1 MLKAQTVLCW
11 EARDP
16 RFLLETSLPW
26 GLWAH
31 VKSHSHL
38 LLPQPAAEQKASA
51 VRFHEEQCPLLPFTE
66 GPGSSWTIL
75 GETSHLPISPLLM
88 VFSPCLEE
96 SLVVFVRLVE
106 DKMGVWYGCGRKRT
120 PLEILLFYFSLNAFR
135 FCVVFSKYCFCFCL
149 FIHLSFCSHVSRLKF
164 SFLLKT
170 LPAVC
175 SIQSAVQRRRWHPTP
190 VLLPGKSHGRRSLV
204 GYSPWG
210 HKESDTTE
218 WLHFFFT
225 VVWQWKLSLGSLLFF
240 GLLHHAVQWERQCY
254 MSHILKSKKKH
265 ALVYLGCYNKIL
277 QTGWLINNKFISHSS
292 RGWEA

>member
-26 GLWAH
+26 GLRAH

-96 SLVVFVRLVE
+96 SLVVFVRLVD

-120 PLEILLFYFSLNAFR
+120 PLEILVFLFPECLQVLSCILQVLFLFLLVYSFVFLFTCKPLKIFFPFKKSTCSLFYPISCAEKVMAPHSSTLAWKIPWMEE
-135 FCVVFSKYCFCFCL
+135 SG
-149 FIHLSFCSHVSRLKF
+149 RLKCMGSQRVGHDWVTSLF
-164 SFLLKT
+164 FHCGLKA
-170 LPAVC
+170 LIGLSSVLW
-175 SIQSAVQRRRWHPTP
+175 SIAPCC
-190 VLLPGKSHGRRSLV
+190 LV
-204 GYSPWG
+204 G
-210 HKESDTTE
+210 KKM
-218 WLHFFFT
+218 LHEPHF
-225 VVWQWKLSLGSLLFF
+225 
-240 GLLHHAVQWERQCY
+240 
-254 MSHILKSKKKH
+254 KK
-265 ALVYLGCYNKIL
+265 
-277 QTGWLINNKFISHSS
+277 
-292 RGWEA
+292 